1 MSVTINRVIGYAN
14 DSGLSERLHQLDH
27 KNQLERV
34 VLQREDTQRR
44 RLRVNSDR
52 GTECLIAIPRDQWL
66 SDGAVLLLEESRAI
80 VVRMSEEQW
89 LTFVPKDIATGI
101 ELGYFSGNLHWRV
114 RFEGNELKIAL
125 EGPEETYLKRLQP
138 FLETGRIQRL
148 ACG

>member
-1 MSVTINRVIGYAN
+1 MSVTVNRVIGYAN

-44 RLRVNSDR
+44 RLRVNTDR

-80 VVRMSEEQW
+80 VVRM
-89 LTFVPKDIATGI
+89 
-101 ELGYFSGNLHWRV
+101 FS
-114 RFEGNELKIAL
+114 
-125 EGPEETYLKRLQP
+125 KR
-138 FLETGRIQRL
+138 
-148 ACG
+148 

>member
-1 MSVTINRVIGYAN
+1 
-14 DSGLSERLHQLDH
+14 
-27 KNQLERV
+27 
-34 VLQREDTQRR
+34 
-44 RLRVNSDR
+44 
-52 GTECLIAIPRDQWL
+52 
-66 SDGAVLLLEESRAI
+66 
-80 VVRMSEEQW
+80 
-89 LTFVPKDIATGI
+89 